1 MIFVLVFIG
10 HDGQH
15 LVTLVTTA
23 TICDHYI
30 SSQLSNHHLSVA
42 QLVSENKLRFGAIP
56 PKS

>member
-1 MIFVLVFIG
+1 MGFVLFFIG

-15 LVTLVTTA
+15 WITLVTAA
-23 TICDHYI
+23 TICDHFI

-42 QLVSENKLRFGAIP
+42 QLVFENKLRFGVIP

>member
-1 MIFVLVFIG
+1 MLVKA
-10 HDGQH
+10 
-15 LVTLVTTA
+15 A

-42 QLVSENKLRFGAIP
+42 QLVFENKLRFGVIP